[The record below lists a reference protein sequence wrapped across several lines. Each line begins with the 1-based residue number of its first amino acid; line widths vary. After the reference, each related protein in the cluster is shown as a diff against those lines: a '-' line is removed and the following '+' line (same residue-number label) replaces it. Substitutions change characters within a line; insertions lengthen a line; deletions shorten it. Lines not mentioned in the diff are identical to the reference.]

1 MSKDLYM
8 GLPVVCI
15 AIVSIVSNWLFDAAL
30 VWIGPITL
38 VVLYVAFSL
47 IREKEKKGNPANS

>member
-1 MSKDLYM
+1 MVFERCTKDLYL
-8 GLPVVCI
+8 GLSVVCI
-15 AIVSIVSNWLFDAAL
+15 VIVSNWLRDAAL

-47 IREKEKKGNPANS
+47 IGEKEKEM